1 MNYTHTYINLD
12 MHSCAITACVQIL
25 HNQYFTPPRIL
36 FN

>member
-1 MNYTHTYINLD
+1 MNYAHTYINLD
-12 MHSCAITACVQIL
+12 MHSCAMTACVQIL